1 MLPHKT
7 YTDAR
12 QRKRVWSRA
21 KKFAA
26 SLVREIA
33 IKQGEAEARLIAAKL
48 TERGIAATAEQ
59 RKGKWIVRKEG
70 EAE

>member
-21 KKFAA
+21 NKFAA
-26 SLVREIA
+26 SPVHEIA
-33 IKQGEAEARLIAAKL
+33 IERGEAEARLIAAKL

-59 RKGKWIVRKEG
+59 RGDVWIVRKEG
-70 EAE
+70 SE